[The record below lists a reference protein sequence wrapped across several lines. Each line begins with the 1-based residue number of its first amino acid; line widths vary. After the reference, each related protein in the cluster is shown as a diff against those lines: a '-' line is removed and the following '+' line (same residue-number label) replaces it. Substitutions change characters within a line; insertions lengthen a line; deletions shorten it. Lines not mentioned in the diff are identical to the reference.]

1 MLPSWKEL
9 ELHPLEQARGCF
21 FFFFFFSIHLE
32 VESSQ
37 ERKTSGS
44 SEVAA
49 EQFVSHPQA
58 PFTHLAPKVVPDT
71 PLRMS

>member
-21 FFFFFFSIHLE
+21 VFFFFSIHLE

-37 ERKTSGS
+37 ERKTSSS

-58 PFTHLAPKVVPDT
+58 PFTHLAPKVVLDT